1 MNTELP
7 KLEVRPGGQSKTRG
21 VSLVN
26 VRDGQGAKT
35 SVNVREKQGLWAVA
49 VIRA

>member
-1 MNTELP
+1 M
-7 KLEVRPGGQSKTRG
+7 G
-21 VSLVN
+21 VSVVN
-26 VRDGQGAKT
+26 VRDGQGAKI